1 MDLFIN
7 PDPKYDMYNDLEV
20 PYDKESYDVL
30 IAQGIDLML
39 AKHVAHLF
47 IRDALVTYDDYAGKD
62 DMQCSEHFEVGAAAA
77 SHA

>member
-30 IAQGIDLML
+30 VAQGIDPML

-47 IRDALVTYDDYAGKD
+47 IRDALVTYDDYASKD
-62 DMQCSEHFEVGAAAA
+62 DTQCSEHFEVGAAAA

>member
-30 IAQGIDLML
+30 IAQGIDPML

-47 IRDALVTYDDYAGKD
+47 IRDALVTYDDYASKD
-62 DMQCSEHFEVGAAAA
+62 DTQCSEHFEVGTAAA